1 MTQYYSNVNQYHF
14 IVQVKFFFYNGWL
27 VGIRVYICKP
37 MNTELRIRAFR
48 ATDDPE
54 TCNRFIEG
62 HRKVLEH
69 HGISKVTSSTDT
81 WATSRA
87 VFVVVVESLDGEKLY
102 GGARVHASDG
112 ITKLPIEEATGYM
125 DPNIY
130 EIVKFHAQNGTGEL
144 CGLWNSKEVAGL
156 GVGSLFPSRA
166 AVVIANQIGLTTMF
180 SLCSPATVR
189 FNQWI
194 GSNVL
199 TSVGNK
205 GIFYYPKLDLV
216 ATAVFLEDA
225 VTLKDAHPREREK
238 MLFLRDNLHYVT
250 QEKAPFKNVVVDV
263 QYDLLVRGADM
274 AEFKVV

>member
-1 MTQYYSNVNQYHF
+1 
-14 IVQVKFFFYNGWL
+14 
-27 VGIRVYICKP
+27 
-37 MNTELRIRAFR
+37 MNTDIKIRAFR

-54 TCNRFIEG
+54 TCAKFIEG
-62 HRKVLEH
+62 HSKVLEN
-69 HGISKVTSSTDT
+69 HGISKVTSSNDS
-81 WATSRA
+81 WAESPA
-87 VFVVVVESLDGEKLY
+87 VFVIVVETLDGDRLY
-102 GGARVHASDG
+102 GGARVHAADG

-125 DPNIY
+125 DPKIFD
-130 EIVKFHAQNGTGEL
+130 IVKHHAQKGTGEL

-166 AVVIANQIGLTTMF
+166 AVVIAEQIGLDTMF

-199 TSVGNK
+199 MSVGKN
-205 GIFYYPKLDLV
+205 GTFYYPKLDLI

-238 MLFLRDNLHYVT
+238 MLFLRNNLKYVT
-250 QEKAPFKNVVVDV
+250 EEKSPFKSVTVNVH
-263 QYDLLVRGADM
+263 YDLVVEGTDGK
-274 AEFKVV
+274 EFKIKY

>member
-1 MTQYYSNVNQYHF
+1 
-14 IVQVKFFFYNGWL
+14 
-27 VGIRVYICKP
+27 
-37 MNTELRIRAFR
+37 MNNEIKIRAFR

-54 TCNRFIEG
+54 TCQKFIEG
-62 HRKVLEH
+62 HRKVLEN
-69 HGISKVTSSTDT
+69 HGITKVTSSSDA
-81 WATSRA
+81 WAESRA
-87 VFVVVVESLDGEKLY
+87 VFVVVVESSDGSRLL
-102 GGARVHASDG
+102 GGARVHAADG

-125 DPNIY
+125 DPKIY
-130 EIVKFHAQNGTGEL
+130 DVVKHHAQTGTGEL

-166 AVVIANQIGLTTMF
+166 SVVIASQIGLTTMF

-199 TSVGNK
+199 TTVGNN
-205 GIFYYPKLDLV
+205 GTFYYPKLDLL

-238 MLFLRDNLHYVT
+238 MLFLRDNPRYQT
-250 QEKAPFKNVVVDV
+250 EEKSPFKNLSVIVN
-263 QYDLLVRGADM
+263 YDLIVEGADNK
-274 AEFKVV
+274 EFSITY